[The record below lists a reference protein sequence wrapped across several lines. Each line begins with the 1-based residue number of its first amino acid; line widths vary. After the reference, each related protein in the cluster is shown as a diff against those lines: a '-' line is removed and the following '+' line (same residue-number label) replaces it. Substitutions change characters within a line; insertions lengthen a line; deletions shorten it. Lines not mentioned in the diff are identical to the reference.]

1 MRSSLQAVGADVG
14 EETLGWDAG
23 DGEDSRESST
33 VFFLLNLTQILS
45 VGF

>member
-23 DGEDSRESST
+23 DGKDNREPSI
-33 VFFLLNLTQILS
+33 VFFPNLTQILI